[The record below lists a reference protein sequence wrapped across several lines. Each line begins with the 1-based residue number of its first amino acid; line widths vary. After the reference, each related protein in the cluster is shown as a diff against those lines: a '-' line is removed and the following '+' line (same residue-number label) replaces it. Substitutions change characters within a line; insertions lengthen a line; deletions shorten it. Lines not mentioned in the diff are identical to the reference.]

1 MNSTSF
7 LYLYSSVAIAAS
19 LFGLMILCNEAGF
32 RMGRFVQ
39 EHTDD
44 EIKTLT
50 GSIQASILGLLAL
63 LLGFT
68 FSMAMQRYDSR
79 SMAVIEEAND
89 IGTALL
95 RVQLLPGEYQAETYQ
110 LMTQYIA
117 LRLAVGRIDITRQNE
132 RQLHNRQIADL
143 QHRLWSIGILATNA
157 DPRAATTGAFTK
169 SLNDMIDIQGT
180 RNALLQ
186 MHVPEAVMVLL
197 FLVFI
202 SAGGIIG
209 YAAGL
214 SGKRIL
220 APVVLVSL
228 LITLIVFI
236 IIDLDRPKRGLIQVD
251 QTPIL
256 EVQRSLA
263 AINLQSAPAP
273 SLPRLSP
280 SD

>member
-1 MNSTSF
+1 MTTTNF
-7 LYLYSSVAIAAS
+7 LYLFSSVSIAVS
-19 LFGLMILCNEAGF
+19 LFALMILCNEIGF
-32 RMGRFVQ
+32 RMGRYVQ
-39 EHTDD
+39 EHTDA

-68 FSMAMQRYDSR
+68 FSMAMQRYDGR

-95 RVQLLPGEYQAETYQ
+95 RVQLLPGEYQAQTYQ
-110 LMTQYIA
+110 LMTEYLT
-117 LRLAVGRIDITRQNE
+117 LRVEVGRIDITRYSE
-132 RQLHNRQIADL
+132 RQQHNQQIAEL
-143 QHRLWSIGILATNA
+143 QHQLWSVGIAATNA
-157 DPRAATTGAFTK
+157 DPRAVTTGAFTK

-186 MHVPEAVMVLL
+186 MHVPEAVMLLL

-209 YAAGL
+209 YSAGL

-236 IIDLDRPKRGLIQVD
+236 IIDLDRPKRGLIMVD

-263 AINLQSAPAP
+263 VLTQQPAPAP
-273 SLPRLSP
+273 SLPRVSP
-280 SD
+280 PE

>member
-1 MNSTSF
+1 MTSTNF

-19 LFGLMILCNEAGF
+19 LFGLMIVCNEFGF

-39 EHTDD
+39 EHTGD

-68 FSMAMQRYDSR
+68 FSMAMQRYDGR

-89 IGTALL
+89 IGTAVL
-95 RVQLLPGEYQAETYQ
+95 RVQLLPDEYQAETYQ
-110 LMTQYIA
+110 LLAQYMT
-117 LRLAVGRIDITRQNE
+117 LRVAVGRIDITRQDE
-132 RQLHNRQIADL
+132 RQLHNQQIAQL
-143 QHRLWSIGILATNA
+143 QHKLWAIGVAATNT
-157 DPRAATTGAFTK
+157 DPRAVTTGAFTK

-186 MHVPEAVMVLL
+186 MHVPEAVMLLL

-209 YAAGL
+209 YSAGL

-251 QTPIL
+251 QTPII
-256 EVQRSLA
+256 EVQRGL
-263 AINLQSAPAP
+263 LLLSAPP
-273 SLPRLSP
+273 V
-280 SD
+280 